1 MGREVEV
8 WLRNGIRLR
17 GILRLREDLLF
28 LEAPTEVHL
37 DLVVDGVVF
46 RQGEIESCVRVD

>member
-28 LEAPTEVHL
+28 LEAPKEVHL
-37 DLVVDGVVF
+37 DLVVDGVIF
-46 RQGEIESCVRVD
+46 RQGEIESCVRVN